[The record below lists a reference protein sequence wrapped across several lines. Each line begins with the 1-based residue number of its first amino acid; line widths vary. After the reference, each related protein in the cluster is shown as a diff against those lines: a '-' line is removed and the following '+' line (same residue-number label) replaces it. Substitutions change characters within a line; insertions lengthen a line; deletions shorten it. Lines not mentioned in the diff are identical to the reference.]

1 VSAWLVG
8 GCAWWCGVVVVV
20 GSAAV
25 EVKLKVR
32 QVHT

>member
-1 VSAWLVG
+1 VV
-8 GCAWWCGVVVVV
+8 WCGVVV

-25 EVKLKVR
+25 EVKSKVR